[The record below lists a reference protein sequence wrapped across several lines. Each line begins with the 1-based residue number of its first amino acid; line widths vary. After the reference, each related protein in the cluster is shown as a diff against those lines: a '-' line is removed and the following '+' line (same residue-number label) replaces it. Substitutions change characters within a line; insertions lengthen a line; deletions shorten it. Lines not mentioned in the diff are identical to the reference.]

1 MKETW
6 QVKVWGVR
14 GAIPVPD
21 ADFLEYGG
29 NTSCISLECG
39 SRVVIF
45 DVGSGLTGLG
55 NELRRAGKKRADI
68 LLGHLHADHLCGLFG
83 FPLFFDPEAEVHLYG
98 PAGHGPGLEA
108 HLRTLVGTPYWPLGF
123 TDFPAGIHVH
133 ETEAGAVFSLSGGE
147 ADGNDVTIR
156 TLEGSHPG
164 GCLYYRAE
172 GSGRSV
178 IYALDC
184 ETDEEMFGKLQT
196 FARDGDLIIWD
207 ANFSEEE
214 LPKKK
219 GWGHSSWKQ
228 GIALGRAA
236 GVKKV
241 LMTHYSWE
249 YQDSF
254 LHKQEELAAREDQ
267 ACSFAREGMV
277 IEI

>member
-1 MKETW
+1 MKDKW

-39 SRVVIF
+39 SRVVVF
-45 DVGSGLTGLG
+45 DAGSGLTGLG
-55 NELRRAGKKRADI
+55 NQLRREGKKRADI

-98 PAGHGPGLEA
+98 PAGSGPGLEE
-108 HLRTLVGTPYWPLGF
+108 HLKTLVGTPYWPLGF
-123 TDFPAGIHVH
+123 ADFPAGIYVH
-133 ETEAGAVFSLSGGE
+133 ETRAGAVFSLPGGGT
-147 ADGNDVTIR
+147 AGDDVTIS

-164 GCLYYRAE
+164 GCLYYRVE
-172 GSGRSV
+172 GRDRSV

-184 ETDEEMFGKLQT
+184 EMDDAVSEKLQA
-196 FARDGDLIIWD
+196 FAGGGSLIIWD

-214 LPKKK
+214 LQKKK

-228 GIALGRAA
+228 GIALRRAA
-236 GVKKV
+236 GAKKV

-249 YQDSF
+249 YRDSF
-254 LHKQEELAAREDQ
+254 LRKQQELAVKEDK

-277 IEI
+277 MEI